1 MITGDRTERP
11 GRGDGRTPSGIAS
24 GDTPTSRRLTAAR
37 RLEPCSRLTFQI
49 GRNTI
54 GVSLDVVLLDPDGY
68 VGRYLLWDKPEL
80 SQNDAEILAAPVVGA
95 LQQELGADRVVGA
108 EIWHLRSD
116 RRIFVD
122 TGTALARLGEINT
135 IVDTYSS

>member
-1 MITGDRTERP
+1 M
-11 GRGDGRTPSGIAS
+11 
-24 GDTPTSRRLTAAR
+24 
-37 RLEPCSRLTFQI
+37 EPCSRLTFQI